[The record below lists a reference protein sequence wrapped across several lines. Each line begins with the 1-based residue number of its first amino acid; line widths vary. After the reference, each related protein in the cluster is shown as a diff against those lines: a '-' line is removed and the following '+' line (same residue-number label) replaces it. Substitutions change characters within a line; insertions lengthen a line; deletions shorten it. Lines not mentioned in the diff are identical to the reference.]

1 MEIIITQFQL
11 YTTNQNAIPPAKL
24 RGYLGGVF
32 YDHPL
37 IHHHIDGKLRYQYPL
52 IQYKILDDIPTIVSV
67 EDGNEVVQKL
77 FTEINEIQLI
87 NQTYPVLEKNLK
99 QTKYEY
105 SGSEQFHR
113 YELLTPWIPFN
124 KENYEQYQS
133 LETNKQ
139 RTDKLKSIL
148 IGNILSQAKGLDYW
162 IEQQLEV
169 KLALHQS
176 DHPVKYKN
184 VQFVG
189 FEGYFKVNFNLPDYL
204 GIGKAVSHGFGTLK
218 QMKV

>member
-1 MEIIITQFQL
+1 MQLHVNRFQCIT
-11 YTTNQNAIPPAKL
+11 TAKKAIPPAKL
-24 RGYLGGVF
+24 RGYLGGAF

-37 IHHHIDGKLRYQYPL
+37 IHNHENGKSRNRYPL

-67 EDGNEVVQKL
+67 KDGNAVIQKL

-87 NQTYPVLEKNLK
+87 NKTYPVLEKNLK
-99 QTKYEY
+99 QTKYDY
-105 SGSEQFHR
+105 GGSEQFYQ
-113 YELLTPWIPFN
+113 YEFLTPWIPFN
-124 KENYEQYQS
+124 QKNYEQYKT

-139 RTDKLKSIL
+139 RADKLKSIL

-169 KLALHQS
+169 KLALHQT
-176 DHPVKYKN
+176 DRPVEYKK
-184 VQFVG
+184 VQFIG

-204 GIGKAVSHGFGTLK
+204 GIGKAVSHGFGTIK
-218 QMKV
+218 RMET